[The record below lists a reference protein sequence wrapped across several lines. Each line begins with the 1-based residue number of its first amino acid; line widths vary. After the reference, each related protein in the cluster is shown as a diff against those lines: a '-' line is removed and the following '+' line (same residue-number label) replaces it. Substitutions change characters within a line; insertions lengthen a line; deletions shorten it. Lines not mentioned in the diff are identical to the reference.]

1 MKAEVFKNL
10 IKESLREVL
19 REELANLQ
27 LAPKAAPAPAHPST
41 PSILGQGIPN
51 RLAANPL
58 QEMLAQTRASMHA
71 SEYKTVLDIDSGN
84 MPNMGKVDLINGRLP
99 EGEVSM
105 STIMKLVGRK

>member
-19 REELANLQ
+19 KEELALLQ
-27 LAPKAAPAPAHPST
+27 LAPKPAPSPTPAPSVI
-41 PSILGQGIPN
+41 SQGIPN

-71 SEYKTVLDIDSGN
+71 SEYKTVLDMDSGN
-84 MPNMGKVDLINGRLP
+84 IPMGNVDLVNGKLP

-105 STIMKLVGRK
+105 NTIMKLVGRK

>member
-19 REELANLQ
+19 KEELANLQ
-27 LAPKAAPAPAHPST
+27 LAPKPAPAPTQVTQLTNA
-41 PSILGQGIPN
+41 GIPN

-71 SEYKTVLDIDSGN
+71 SEYKTVLDMDSGN
-84 MPNMGKVDLINGRLP
+84 IPQMGNVDLINGKLP

-105 STIMKLVGRK
+105 NTIMKLVGRK

>member
-19 REELANLQ
+19 KEELANLQ
-27 LAPKAAPAPAHPST
+27 LAPKPAPMPTQVSQITNA
-41 PSILGQGIPN
+41 GVPN

-58 QEMLAQTRASMHA
+58 QEMLAQTRASMQA
-71 SEYKTVLDIDSGN
+71 SEYRTVLDIDSGN
-84 MPNMGKVDLINGRLP
+84 MPQMGNVDLVNGRLP